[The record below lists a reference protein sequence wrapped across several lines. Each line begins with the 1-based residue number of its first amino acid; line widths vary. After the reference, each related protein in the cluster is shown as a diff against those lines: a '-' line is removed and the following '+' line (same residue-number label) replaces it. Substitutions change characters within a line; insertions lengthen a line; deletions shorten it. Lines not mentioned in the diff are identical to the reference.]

1 MANNIIVQRNVPRH
15 LLGRVFGN
23 MYGAI
28 GIAASLSYLLGGVL
42 LHLSNARVVFI
53 TAGIGGL
60 ISVLFLGL
68 LLPKALRE
76 QKLAADLVEEEGA
89 G

>member
-1 MANNIIVQRNVPRH
+1 
-15 LLGRVFGN
+15 
-23 MYGAI
+23 
-28 GIAASLSYLLGGVL
+28 LLGGVL
-42 LHLSNARVVFI
+42 LDLSNARVVFI

-68 LLPKALRE
+68 SLPKALRE
-76 QKLAADLVEEEGA
+76 EKLAVDLVTKEGA